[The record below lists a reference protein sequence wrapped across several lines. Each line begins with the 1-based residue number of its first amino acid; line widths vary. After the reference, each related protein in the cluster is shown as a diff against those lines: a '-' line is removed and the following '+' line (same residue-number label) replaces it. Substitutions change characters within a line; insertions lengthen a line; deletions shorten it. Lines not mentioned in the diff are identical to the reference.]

1 MSIANKIA
9 NLNQYLNLALRA
21 SEPSRAS
28 KNLEMAEKLLAE
40 VERLTLSNPFLDE
53 AQLAHVVS
61 ITRSQQWTLARNHI
75 DNLYHRQV
83 A

>member
-1 MSIANKIA
+1 MSVANKIA

-28 KNLEMAEKLLAE
+28 KNLEMAEMLLAE

-61 ITRSQQWTLARNHI
+61 VTRSRQWTQVRNHI
-75 DNLYHRQV
+75 DNLYQGQ
-83 A
+83 AA

>member
-21 SEPSRAS
+21 SEPARAS

-40 VERLTLSNPFLDE
+40 VEQLTLSNPFLE
-53 AQLAHVVS
+53 ETQLAYVVS
-61 ITRSQQWTLARNHI
+61 VTRSQQWNQVRNHI
-75 DNLYHRQV
+75 AHLYQGK
-83 A
+83 AA